1 MSKIDYQKL
10 EKELFFEKQ
19 NAWEVWDEKQV
30 KKVMNFSEGYKK
42 FLDDA
47 KTARESVVAGVRMA
61 EQAGFKSLDKVSKIK
76 AGDKVYA
83 VNKNKTLALI
93 VVGKSLVD
101 DGFAL
106 VMSHIDSPHLDLKV
120 NPLYEDEQMAFF
132 KTHYYGGIK
141 KYHWPTIA
149 LSLHGTV
156 VLASGKKVEIK
167 IGEKAGDPIFMITDL
182 LPHLGKGQA
191 KKTIDEAIAGE
202 ELNILIGSLPV
213 KDDKVKAKVKLAI
226 MEYLNKEY
234 GMVGEDFFSAEIEA
248 MPEAKARDLG
258 FDRSFV
264 AAFGQDDRVCAYAS
278 LEALLQSKPGKK
290 TQFCLWVDREEIG
303 SDGTTGAKSIFIES
317 LVAELLEKN
326 GKKGTMREVY
336 QVMEKSQALSSDVTA
351 GFDPDYKSV
360 HDPMNVAKIGCG
372 VAIERHTGH
381 GGKYGTTEASA
392 EFVQRLRTIFNK
404 NKVIWQTAG
413 LGKVDEGGGGT
424 IAKFLAERNMDVI
437 DIGVAIMNMHAP
449 MEIAS
454 KADIYSAY
462 EAYVAFYQA

>member
-1 MSKIDYQKL
+1 MAKIDYQKL
-10 EKELFFEKQ
+10 EKELFFEKR
-19 NAWEVWDEKQV
+19 NAWEVWDEKQT
-30 KKVMNFSEGYKK
+30 KAAMDFSEGYKQ
-42 FLDDA
+42 FLDEA
-47 KTARESVVAGVRMA
+47 KTARESVQAGIRLA
-61 EQAGFKSLDKVSKIK
+61 EKAGFKPLDKAAKIK

-83 VNKNKTLALI
+83 VNKNKTLALV
-93 VVGKSLVD
+93 VVGKDMVE
-101 DGFAL
+101 DGFSL

-141 KYHWPTIA
+141 KYHWPTTP

-156 VLASGKKVEIK
+156 VLASGKKIEIK
-167 IGEKAGDPIFMITDL
+167 IGEKESDPIFMITDL
-182 LPHLGKGQA
+182 LPHLGRSIA
-191 KKTIDEAIAGE
+191 KKPMDEAIPAE
-202 ELNILIGSLPV
+202 DLNILVGSLPV
-213 KDDKVKAKVKLAI
+213 KDDKVKAKVKLAV

-234 GMVGEDFFSAEIEA
+234 GLVGEDFFSAEIEA

-278 LEALLQSKPGKK
+278 LVALFKSKSNRR
-290 TQFCLWVDREEIG
+290 TQICLWVDREEIG
-303 SDGTTGAKSIFIES
+303 SDGTTSAKSIFIEN
-317 LVAELLEKN
+317 LIADLLEKTN
-326 GKKGTMREVY
+326 KTSTLREVY
-336 QVMEKSQALSSDVTA
+336 RVMEKSEALSSDVTA
-351 GFDPDYKSV
+351 GCDPDYKQLQ
-360 HDPMNVAKIGCG
+360 DPLNVAKIGCG

-381 GGKYGTTEASA
+381 GGKYGATEASA
-392 EFVQRLRTIFNK
+392 EYVQRLRTIFNK

-437 DIGVAIMNMHAP
+437 DIGVALMNMHAP

-462 EAYVAFYQA
+462 QSYVAFYQA

>member
-1 MSKIDYQKL
+1 M
-10 EKELFFEKQ
+10 EKELFFEKR
-19 NAWEVWDEKQV
+19 NAWEVWDEKQT
-30 KKVMNFSEGYKK
+30 KEAMNFSEGYKK
-42 FLDDA
+42 FLDEA
-47 KTARESVVAGVRMA
+47 KTARESVKAGVRLA
-61 EQAGFKSLDKVSKIK
+61 EKAGFKALDKSGKLK

-83 VNKNKTLALI
+83 VNKNKTLALV
-93 VVGKSLVD
+93 VVGKDMVE
-101 DGFAL
+101 DGFSL

-120 NPLYEDEQMAFF
+120 NPLYEDEAMAFF

-141 KYHWPTIA
+141 KYHWPTTPLA
-149 LSLHGTV
+149 LHGTV

-167 IGEKAGDPIFMITDL
+167 IGEKESDPIFMITDL
-182 LPHLGKGQA
+182 LPHLGKSQA
-191 KKTIDEAIAGE
+191 KKSIDEAVAGE
-202 ELNILIGSLPV
+202 ELNILVGSLPV

-226 MEYLNKEY
+226 MEHLNKEY
-234 GMVGEDFFSAEIEA
+234 GIIGEDFFSAEIEA

-278 LEALLQSKPGKK
+278 LAALFKSKAGKR
-290 TQFCLWVDREEIG
+290 TQVCLWVDREEIG

-317 LVAELLEKN
+317 LVAELLEKT

-336 QVMEKSQALSSDVTA
+336 QVMEKSEALSSDVTA
-351 GFDPDYKSV
+351 GYDPDYKSV

-372 VAIERHTGH
+372 VAVERHTGY

-424 IAKFLAERNMDVI
+424 IAKFLAERNMEVI
-437 DIGVAIMNMHAP
+437 DIGVALMNMHAP

-462 EAYVAFYQA
+462 QSYIAFYQA

>member
-1 MSKIDYQKL
+1 MD
-10 EKELFFEKQ
+10 
-19 NAWEVWDEKQV
+19 
-30 KKVMNFSEGYKK
+30 FSEGYKQ
-42 FLDDA
+42 FLDEA
-47 KTARESVVAGVRMA
+47 KTARESVQAGIRLA
-61 EQAGFKSLDKVSKIK
+61 EKAGFKLLDKAAKLK

-83 VNKNKTLALI
+83 VNKNKTLALV
-93 VVGKSLVD
+93 VVGKNMVE
-101 DGFAL
+101 DGFSL

-141 KYHWPTIA
+141 KYHWPTTP

-156 VLASGKKVEIK
+156 VLASGKKIEIK
-167 IGEKAGDPIFMITDL
+167 IGEKESDPIFMITDL
-182 LPHLGKGQA
+182 LPHLGRSIA
-191 KKTIDEAIAGE
+191 KKPMDEAIPAE
-202 ELNILIGSLPV
+202 DLNILVGSLPV
-213 KDDKVKAKVKLAI
+213 KDDKVKAKVKLAV

-234 GMVGEDFFSAEIEA
+234 GLVGEDFFSAEIEA

-278 LEALLQSKPGKK
+278 LVALFKSKSNRR
-290 TQFCLWVDREEIG
+290 TQICLWVDREEIG
-303 SDGTTGAKSIFIES
+303 SDGTTSAKSIFIEN
-317 LVAELLEKN
+317 LIADLLEKTN
-326 GKKGTMREVY
+326 KTSTLREVY
-336 QVMEKSQALSSDVTA
+336 RVMEKSEALSSDVTA
-351 GFDPDYKSV
+351 GCDPDYKQLQDSL
-360 HDPMNVAKIGCG
+360 NVAKIGCG

-381 GGKYGTTEASA
+381 GGKYGATEASA
-392 EFVQRLRTIFNK
+392 EYVQRLRTIFNK

-437 DIGVAIMNMHAP
+437 DIGVALMNMHAP

-462 EAYVAFYQA
+462 QSYVAFYQA